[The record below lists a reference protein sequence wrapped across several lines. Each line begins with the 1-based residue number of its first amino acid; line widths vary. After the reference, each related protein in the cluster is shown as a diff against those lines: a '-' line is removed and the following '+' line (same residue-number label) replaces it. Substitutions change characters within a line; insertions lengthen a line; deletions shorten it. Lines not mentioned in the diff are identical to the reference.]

1 MVRLFARHSVVAS
14 CTFDDGAYWVSRN
27 RRFICNIYCGF
38 NCDEQGKTDG
48 KKKSSISTFVEEEKK
63 SVRLFFLLKE
73 TTLNDDDYET
83 RHN

>member
-1 MVRLFARHSVVAS
+1 MVRLFARHSAVAS

-48 KKKSSISTFVEEEKK
+48 KKSSISTFVEEEKK